1 MVDPSSMI
9 GAAPEDTRLLSRRS
23 NMVMRGL
30 VGSVQFCWGRAKS
43 RKEQE
48 GKGQRNDLCGM
59 WSLSKIQRQLFGSVD
74 GPIGV
79 IEMCGVVIF
88 LFVSW
93 IKGNK

>member
-1 MVDPSSMI
+1 VKK
-9 GAAPEDTRLLSRRS
+9 
-23 NMVMRGL
+23 
-30 VGSVQFCWGRAKS
+30 FCWGGVAK
-43 RKEQE
+43 RTKE

-59 WSLSKIQRQLFGSVD
+59 WSLSKIQRVLFGSVD

-79 IEMCGVVIF
+79 IEKCGVVVF